1 MLPHRLGLMFN
12 LFDLARRCS
21 HFWYTVGHL
30 QHEQVLG
37 RAAVLLKRC
46 LTPHL
51 LPGAKGNLRG
61 QLLAAWD
68 FLNHDSWNFRED
80 LLKGRFRFLKQ
91 SFELGCPVDWR
102 HPKPPLL
109 WQFNLHY
116 FNYLHVLNA
125 EEQQSVCREWVEG
138 NPPGSQPGWHPFP
151 TSLRIINWCKAGVED
166 TVVQQSLYQQ
176 AAYLYRDLET
186 HLLGNH
192 LLENARALVFAGYFF
207 EGQGEAD
214 DWLEKGL
221 ALYREQTPEQILSD
235 GGHFER
241 SPMYHALMLEG
252 YVDVLNLLP
261 VDHGDREWFKS
272 AIERMA
278 DYLYSLTHPNGEIV
292 LFNDAT
298 QEIAL
303 PTDRLLT
310 YVRDVTGYSP
320 VKGSAFPETG
330 HFIHRSD
337 DIYLAI
343 DGGPVGPDYLPAHAH
358 ADIFTYELSV
368 GGSQFVVDTGVYD
381 YEAGP
386 MRDYVRSTEA
396 HNTVCIDGVDQA
408 ECWAAFRVA
417 RRYAPKC
424 VRFDCSEDGCTFR
437 GLFDGYAYLI
447 GDGLTHGRVI
457 QVRDALGT
465 VSVADVVKGSG
476 QRQAVS
482 RIHLHP
488 DVTVV
493 REANRFFLDRD
504 GVRVTV
510 ICEAA
515 RLRLQDGWYC
525 PEFGKRI
532 KNKVIAL
539 EAHGEPPFELTYTF
553 VIS

>member
-1 MLPHRLGLMFN
+1 MSTPHKVVQFWETARHLTWQQWQGRLLHALKIRPVTGRLN
-12 LFDLARRCS
+12 ARALRTGKLVAPVGFSERPCS
-21 HFWYTVGHL
+21 HH
-30 QHEQVLG
+30 
-37 RAAVLLKRC
+37 AADIRQG
-46 LTPHL
+46 TF
-51 LPGAKGNLRG
+51 
-61 QLLAAWD
+61 Q
-68 FLNHDSWNFRED
+68 FLNQTANV
-80 LLKGRFRFLKQ
+80 GR
-91 SFELGCPVDWR
+91 PVNWQPDM
-102 HPKPPLL
+102 PLL

-116 FNYLHVLNA
+116 FDYLSSLPIQLQCDLCLKWIEA
-125 EEQQSVCREWVEG
+125 
-138 NPPGSQPGWHPFP
+138 NPIGSQPGWHPFP
-151 TSLRIINWCKAGVED
+151 TSLRIINWCKAEVED
-166 TVVQQSLYQQ
+166 TVIQQSLYQQ
-176 AAYLYRDLET
+176 AAYLFRNLET

-192 LLENARALVFAGYFF
+192 LLENARALVFAGHFF

-214 DWLEKGL
+214 AWLEKGL
-221 ALYREQTPEQILSD
+221 VLYREQTPEQILSD

-261 VDHGDREWFKS
+261 VEHDDREWLTT
-272 AIERMA
+272 AAVRMA
-278 DYLYSLTHPNGEIV
+278 DYLYSLTHPDGEIV

-298 QEIAL
+298 QEMAL
-303 PTDRLLT
+303 PTHRLLK
-310 YVRDVTGYSP
+310 YVQDVTGYSP
-320 VKGSAFPETG
+320 VKKCAFPEAG
-330 HFIHRSD
+330 HFVHRSD
-337 DIYLAI
+337 DIFLAI

-396 HNTVCIDGVDQA
+396 HNTVCIDGIDQA

-417 RRYAPKC
+417 RRYAPRR
-424 VRFDCSEDGCTFR
+424 VRFDQSDDGCTFR

-476 QRQAVS
+476 QHQAVS

-488 DVTVV
+488 DVMVA
-493 REANRFFLDRD
+493 REANRFLLDRD

-510 ICEAA
+510 ICEAE
-515 RLRLQDGWYC
+515 RLRLEKGWYC

-532 KNKVIAL
+532 ENKVIVL
-539 EAHGEPPFELTYTF
+539 EARGEPPFELAYSLI
-553 VIS
+553 IS